1 MKLSVIISYYKNIE
15 NLKLILKALD
25 NQNEN
30 NFEAIISEDDNN
42 KDTLSFIEENK
53 HNYSFHIQHLHQK
66 EDTGFRKNEML
77 NKSIMSAK
85 SNFIAFID
93 GDCVPHK
100 YFVKEY
106 IKNLKKGTFMS
117 GRAVMLSKEI
127 SEKAVKDIS
136 LKDLNYFSLIFS
148 KSQKIKE
155 AIYFPFFPLTYKIR
169 GMVGRN
175 WGIHKQDLIDIN
187 GFDTDYIFAGVGED
201 VDIEW
206 RLMKSGVQ
214 RKSIK
219 NKAIVFHIYHDKVY
233 SEVNVGNNYKK
244 LEEKK
249 QLNNLKCL
257 NGIDYKH

>member
-15 NLKLILKALD
+15 NLKLILKALN
-25 NQNEN
+25 NQSIGG
-30 NFEAIISEDDNN
+30 FEIIISEDDNN
-42 KDTLSFIEENK
+42 YDTLDFIDKNK
-53 HNYSFHIQHLHQK
+53 SNYSFPIQHLNQK

-77 NKSIMSAK
+77 NRAIMAAK
-85 SNFIAFID
+85 SDFVAFID
-93 GDCVPHK
+93 GDCIPNK
-100 YFVKEY
+100 QFVKEY
-106 IKNLKKGTFMS
+106 VKNLKKDSFMS

-127 SEKAVKDIS
+127 SEKIVKNQS
-136 LKDLNYFSLIFS
+136 LKDLNFFSLIFS
-148 KSQKIKE
+148 GSSKVKE

-175 WGIHKQDLIDIN
+175 WGIHKQNLIDIN
-187 GFDTDYIFAGVGED
+187 GFDTDYVFAGVGED

-206 RLMKSGVQ
+206 RLMANGVK

-219 NKAIVFHIYHDKVY
+219 NKAIVYHIYHDKVY

-249 QLNNLKCL
+249 KLNNIKCL
-257 NGIDYKH
+257 NGILKIK